1 MKRKQRFFKLS
12 AIVGCILLDAG
23 ILLCGAGFVGMGCDL
38 DAFTY
43 PRVEA
48 NPQSG
53 ESASSESGDAVQIN
67 GQEISHVPAD
77 TVDSLEIHASVGNV
91 TVERTAGSQEVE
103 ILSLIHIS
111 EPTRRS

>member
-12 AIVGCILLDAG
+12 AIVGCILLGAG
-23 ILLCGAGFVGMGCDL
+23 MLLCGAGFVGMGCDL

-53 ESASSESGDAVQIN
+53 ESASSESGDAVQKM
-67 GQEISHVPAD
+67 GRKSPM
-77 TVDSLEIHASVGNV
+77 SR
-91 TVERTAGSQEVE
+91 RTPWTPWKSTGLWGMSPWSGPPV
-103 ILSLIHIS
+103 
-111 EPTRRS
+111 RRRWKSS